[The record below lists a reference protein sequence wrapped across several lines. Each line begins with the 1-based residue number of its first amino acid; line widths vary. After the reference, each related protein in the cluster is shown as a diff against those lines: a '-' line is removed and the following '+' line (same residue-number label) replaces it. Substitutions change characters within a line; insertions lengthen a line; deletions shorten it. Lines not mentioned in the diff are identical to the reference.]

1 MKKRSSEWE
10 LKTSDRKKRVETVR
24 RLSAQGMSVAE
35 ISRQTGI
42 KYNTAYYM
50 LYPEKRSAYKQRSM
64 EKSRKTSGVDEGK
77 VGQSGWNADRHACRS
92 CRYRARPEQVNRCD
106 YIEHARHSR
115 GCAVEDCDRYVRGR
129 RLKLMHTTGYK
140 SKI

>member
-1 MKKRSSEWE
+1 MIKENRAEIV
-10 LKTSDRKKRVETVR
+10 RK
-24 RLSAQGMSVAE
+24 LAAQGMNSSQIVRETGFSPGSV
-35 ISRQTGI
+35 
-42 KYNTAYYM
+42 YYYM
-50 LYPEKRSAYKQRSM
+50 HPEKR
-64 EKSRKTSGVDEGK
+64 RKPEIPLDYRNPDAAP
-77 VGQSGWNADRHACRS
+77 GWNADRRKCRS

-129 RLKLMHTTGYK
+129 RLKVMRKTVYK